1 MEDVTQFIS
10 TYLQMATEKESSD
23 GARLA
28 AEGNVTLK
36 ANPATL
42 RREAV
47 AARRTLKFAR
57 KCSTRSGLNT
67 EERRLVA
74 RLESGQLDKICVQK
88 NKAYGFGV
96 GTPRPIP
103 EHEAVL
109 FRIAMNRSPRDRNP
123 RCAGN
128 SSDSTSN
135 AFLDDPAHRPGD
147 SVALDGSHLAG
158 DTFVAIAFY
167 NVGLNN
173 KELLGQK
180 WNKKNCPK
188 QRKLQDD
195 IESIFAAE
203 HAIQALFLTE
213 FGGMDPT
220 IDELLL
226 APENLDVEQPLTKTY
241 FENML
246 KRIPTLSFLIVH
258 VEPPYVALVDPTYW
272 HVHIFPQCVD

>member
-1 MEDVTQFIS
+1 
-10 TYLQMATEKESSD
+10 MAT
-23 GARLA
+23 
-28 AEGNVTLK
+28 
-36 ANPATL
+36 
-42 RREAV
+42 
-47 AARRTLKFAR
+47 
-57 KCSTRSGLNT
+57 
-67 EERRLVA
+67 
-74 RLESGQLDKICVQK
+74 
-88 NKAYGFGV
+88 
-96 GTPRPIP
+96 
-103 EHEAVL
+103 
-109 FRIAMNRSPRDRNP
+109 

-147 SVALDGSHLAG
+147 SVASDGSHLAG

-272 HVHIFPQCVD
+272 HVHIFPKCVDLCTETVHFAMLLGLVHQTTGDEVGVFNCHIPTPTKTDKRKMERRKKETVQNMCRQLAKVHRSHTCKI